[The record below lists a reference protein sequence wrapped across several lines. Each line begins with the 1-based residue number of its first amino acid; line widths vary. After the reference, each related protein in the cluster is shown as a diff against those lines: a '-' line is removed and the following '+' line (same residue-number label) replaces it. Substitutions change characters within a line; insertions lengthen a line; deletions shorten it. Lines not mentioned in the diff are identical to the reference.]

1 MGGERSYDKSTA
13 QMARYFYHDK
23 FPLETCISN
32 ATSHFITKWH
42 KKSRMKVATFF
53 LIFYGRWKMNVVRGY
68 FDGNICV
75 PVEKA
80 DFGLNE
86 EVLIMPLK
94 KRTKTSE
101 IIDRY
106 FGVLDD
112 SSTKAAV
119 EAMENCRKVE
129 ADEWKSF

>member
-1 MGGERSYDKSTA
+1 M
-13 QMARYFYHDK
+13 
-23 FPLETCISN
+23 N
-32 ATSHFITKWH
+32 A
-42 KKSRMKVATFF
+42 VQ
-53 LIFYGRWKMNVVRGY
+53 GY

-75 PVEKA
+75 PFEKA

-94 KRTKTSE
+94 KRTTTSE

-112 SSTKAAV
+112 SSAKAAM

>member
-1 MGGERSYDKSTA
+1 M
-13 QMARYFYHDK
+13 
-23 FPLETCISN
+23 N
-32 ATSHFITKWH
+32 AIQ
-42 KKSRMKVATFF
+42 
-53 LIFYGRWKMNVVRGY
+53 GY
-68 FDGNICV
+68 FDGNMCV
-75 PVEKA
+75 PFEKA
-80 DFGLNE
+80 DFALNE

-94 KRTKTSE
+94 RRTKTSE

-112 SSTKAAV
+112 SSAKAAM